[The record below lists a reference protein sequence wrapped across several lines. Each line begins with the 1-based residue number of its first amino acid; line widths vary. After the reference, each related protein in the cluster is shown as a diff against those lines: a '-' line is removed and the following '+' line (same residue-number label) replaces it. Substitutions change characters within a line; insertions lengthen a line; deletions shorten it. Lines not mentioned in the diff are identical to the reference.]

1 MSIQKKK
8 VLGRGLDALLDSFD
22 SVSVSAEGSSS
33 INEVALSKIH
43 PNPDQPRREFDEEAL
58 GELAASIKQLGVI
71 QPITLKQIDED
82 DYRIIVG
89 ERRYRASLMAGLT
102 TIPAYIKTV
111 DDENVMEMALVE
123 NIQREDLNAI
133 EVALA
138 YQKILDQTQMTQE
151 ALSERLGKKRT
162 TITNYVRLLKLPAN
176 IQLGLK
182 DKRISMGHARAL
194 ITVEDPVLQV
204 EIYDRI
210 LKDELSVRKVE
221 ELVRVISE
229 RNAVTVPESKA
240 VAKKN
245 EEFSVLAEHLSN
257 FFSSK
262 VRLKCNDKG
271 KGSITIPFESE
282 EDLER
287 IMGVLDT
294 LK

>member
-58 GELAASIKQLGVI
+58 SELAASIKQLGVI

-111 DDENVMEMALVE
+111 DDENVMELALVE

-210 LKDELSVRKVE
+210 LKEDLSVRKVE
-221 ELVRVISE
+221 ELVRVMSE
-229 RNAVTVPESKA
+229 RNVVTVPEGKTA
-240 VAKKN
+240 VKKN

>member
-229 RNAVTVPESKA
+229 RNVVTVPESKA

>member
-82 DYRIIVG
+82 DYQIIVG
-89 ERRYRASLMAGLT
+89 ERRYRASMMAGLT

-210 LKDELSVRKVE
+210 LKDDLSVRKVE
-221 ELVRVISE
+221 ELVRVMSE
-229 RNAVTVPESKA
+229 RNVVTVPESKA